1 MASAATR
8 LWQHIWLWGPVAVVA
23 SGIFMLSN
31 MPGNPDLPTFPHIDK
46 LAHITVFG
54 LLGLTV
60 VRALSRSLSWRPM
73 QVSLLSIVLVTAYGV
88 SDELH
93 QHFIP
98 QRTVE
103 VLDVG
108 ADAVGVTLACL
119 VWFLMI
125 QRSRGVE

>member
-8 LWQHIWLWGPVAVVA
+8 LWQHIWLWGPVAVIA
-23 SGIFMLSN
+23 GGIFMLSN
-31 MPGNPDLPTFPHIDK
+31 MSGGADLPSFPHIDK
-46 LAHITVFG
+46 LAHIIVFG

-60 VRALSRSLSWRPM
+60 VRAFSRLLSWRPM
-73 QVSLLSIVLVTAYGV
+73 QVSLLSIVVVTAYGA

-103 VLDVG
+103 LLDVG
-108 ADAVGVTLACL
+108 ADAIGVTLACL